1 MSRLQKRIVNIRFA
15 FIYKRGD
22 TLKKRIKLLYIATAI
37 LVLGGCQRIN
47 LNTQTNLVEE
57 VQKEEVSWAEK
68 YDSED
73 TGIIVGIDEEK
84 ETITVKK
91 VDSGVKLN
99 LNYTGATNVTDKYES
114 VLVMKQLPIGE
125 IINVYYNKDDLIA
138 RKVEI
143 SSEAWEYTEVLD
155 LSYDQ
160 TEKIIYIAG
169 EKYRYGD
176 SLTLISNGKEG
187 NLLDLNSIDIV
198 TIKGINKRICSVIVT
213 RGHGYISLENDETF
227 IDGWIDV
234 GQESARPITE
244 DMLVVASEGNHKV
257 TVAKDGAGGTKSVTV
272 KRNEKTVVD
281 VSDLKSETKKS
292 GSIKFIITPDNA
304 SLYIDG
310 VKTNYSEL
318 VVLDYGIHR
327 IIVKTD
333 GSADFS
339 QTIVVGSSY
348 SEIEIK
354 ASKTSNSSSAGSI
367 SSSDT
372 KTDAKEKNDSNTNSN
387 NTGTKKEQT
396 GGLGT
401 NQTGGTSTNT
411 NNGSNINNST
421 NNNNNTDTGTK
432 KDTTDYLNS
441 GTDESLDEVITGV
454 IKDILSN

>member
-1 MSRLQKRIVNIRFA
+1 MRKRF
-15 FIYKRGD
+15 
-22 TLKKRIKLLYIATAI
+22 KLLYIATTI
-37 LVLGGCQRIN
+37 LLLGGCQPIN
-47 LNTQTNLVEE
+47 LNTQTNLTEE

-68 YDSED
+68 YDTKD
-73 TGIIVGIDEEK
+73 TGIIVGIDDEK

-99 LNYTGATNVTDKYES
+99 LNYTGATNVSDKYES
-114 VLVMKQLPIGE
+114 VLVMKQLPVGE
-125 IINVYYNKDDLIA
+125 IVNVYYNKEDLIV

-143 SSEAWEYTEVLD
+143 SSDAWEYTDVLA

-176 SLTLISNGKEG
+176 SLTLISNEKEG
-187 NLLDLNSIDIV
+187 NLLDLNPIDIV

-234 GQESARPITE
+234 GHESAKPITE

-272 KRNEKTVVD
+272 KRNEKTIVD

-292 GSIKFIITPDNA
+292 GSIKFNITPENA

-310 VKTNYSEL
+310 VKTDYSEL

-348 SEIEIK
+348 SEIDINASK
-354 ASKTSNSSSAGSI
+354 ASSSSTSGSS

-372 KTDAKEKNDSNTNSN
+372 KSDASEKNDSNTNNN
-387 NTGTKKEQT
+387 NTGTVNGQT

-411 NNGSNINNST
+411 NNSSNINNGT
-421 NNNNNTDTGTK
+421 NNTNTGTK
-432 KDTTDYLNS
+432 KDSTDYLNS
-441 GTDESLDEVITGV
+441 GTDESIDEVITGV
-454 IKDILSN
+454 LKDILLN